1 MNKNDLL
8 TGIFSALRL
17 ETRLYFEAA
26 FPKAFSVALP
36 KERQHIRFH
45 VVLDGEAWIRVG
57 DEEPQRLVEGDL
69 AIVPHGNVQ
78 IVSDLPTRPPVD
90 LAEVLARH
98 PPQDGVVNTGGNPA
112 TRLLCGFC
120 AFDEAIPHPLIAG
133 LPALLVVRPAE
144 LRDEAAAAAALRLLT
159 MEATGRKQG
168 MPAIVTRLVE
178 IILIQTIRR
187 LSMDEEARTGFV
199 AALADRRLSRALYA
213 MHDAPERDWTVDLLS
228 KVAGMS
234 RSRFAAEF
242 AADVGLPPIEYL
254 TAWRLAKARALLAR
268 SGLDVTDIA
277 ERCGYRSLP
286 SFSQRF
292 KAAFGVS
299 PARFR
304 RESRGQA

>member
-1 MNKNDLL
+1 MNKNDIL

-36 KERQHIRFH
+36 RERQHIRFH
-45 VVLDGEAWIRVG
+45 LVLDGDAWIRAE

-69 AIVPHGNVQ
+69 AIVPHGSAQ
-78 IVSDLPTRPPVD
+78 IVSDTPTRPPVD

-98 PPQDGVVNTGGNPA
+98 PPEEGVLSTGGNPA

-120 AFDEAIPHPLIAG
+120 AFDEAIAHPLIAG

-144 LRDEAAAAAALRLLT
+144 LRDEAAAAAALRLLA
-159 MEATGRKQG
+159 MEATNRREG
-168 MPAIVTRLVE
+168 MPAVVMRLVE

-187 LSMDEEARTGFV
+187 LSSEDDQRIGFV

-213 MHDAPERDWTVDLLS
+213 MHDAPERDWTVELLA

-234 RSRFAAEF
+234 RSRFATEF
-242 AADVGLPPIEYL
+242 AEDVGRTPIEYL

-268 SGLDVTDIA
+268 SGLDIAEIA

-292 KAAFGVS
+292 KATFGVS

>member
-1 MNKNDLL
+1 MNKNDIL
-8 TGIFSALRL
+8 TSIFSALRL

-26 FPKAFSVALP
+26 FPKTFSVALP

-45 VVLDGEAWIRVG
+45 LVLDGEAWIRVG

-69 AIVPHGNVQ
+69 AAVPHGSLQ
-78 IVSDLPTRPPVD
+78 IVSDMPTRPPVD
-90 LAEVLARH
+90 LTEVLARH
-98 PPQDGVVNTGGNPA
+98 PPEDGVLSAGGNPA

-120 AFDEAIPHPLIAG
+120 AFDEAVTHPLFAG

-144 LRDEAAAAAALRLLT
+144 LRNEAAAAAALRLLT
-159 MEATGRKQG
+159 MEATNRRQG
-168 MPAIVTRLVE
+168 MPGIVTRLLEV
-178 IILIQTIRR
+178 ILIQTIRR
-187 LSMDEEARTGFV
+187 LSLEDERRGGFV
-199 AALADRRLSRALYA
+199 AALADRRLSRALHA
-213 MHDAPERDWTVDLLS
+213 MHDAPERDWTVDLLA

-242 AADVGLPPIEYL
+242 AEDVGLPPIEYL

-268 SGLDVTDIA
+268 SGLDTADIA